1 MTPGLLVNLPNLITL
16 SRIPLLFV
24 ISALLYAEWIG
35 APSIAF
41 FLFVFAGVTD
51 WIDGYIAR
59 KFNMISNFGK
69 LMDALADKIIIV
81 GMFVTLLAVQMLP
94 KWSIGFVLLILCR
107 EFLVTGLRLVAA
119 GNGVVL
125 AAEKRGKQKTIMQII
140 CISVILAVPSIREDF
155 SYLTGFS
162 VGWFADLL
170 QELGIAFFVL
180 VSLFTI
186 YSGLVY
192 LKKYWTVVFELP
204 D

>member
-1 MTPGLLVNLPNLITL
+1 MNLPNLITL

-24 ISALLYAEWIG
+24 ISALLYVDWMG
-35 APSIAF
+35 ASSLAF

-59 KFNMISNFGK
+59 RFNLISNFGK
-69 LMDALADKIIIV
+69 LMDALADKVIIV
-81 GMFVTLLAVQMLP
+81 GMFVTLLATSMLP
-94 KWSIGFVLLILCR
+94 TWSIWFVLLILCR

-125 AAEKRGKQKTIMQII
+125 AAEKRGKQKTIMQIVS
-140 CISVILAVPSIREDF
+140 ISVFLAVPAIRGDF
-155 SYLTGFS
+155 SYLTGIS
-162 VGWFADLL
+162 VDWFTDLL
-170 QELGIAFFVL
+170 QKLGIALFVF
-180 VSLFTI
+180 VSVFTV

-192 LKKYWTVVFELP
+192 LTKYWTVVFESP

>member
-1 MTPGLLVNLPNLITL
+1 MNLPNLITL

-24 ISALLYAEWIG
+24 VSALLYADWIG
-35 APSIAF
+35 APTLAF

-51 WIDGYIAR
+51 WVDGYIAR
-59 KFNMISNFGK
+59 RFNMISNFGK

-81 GMFVTLLAVQMLP
+81 GMFVTLLATQMLP
-94 KWSIGFVLLILCR
+94 TWSIGFVLLILCR

-119 GNGVVL
+119 GNGLVI

-140 CISVILAVPSIREDF
+140 CIGVILAVPSIREDF
-155 SYLTGFS
+155 SYLTGLS
-162 VGWFADLL
+162 TGWVADLL
-170 QELGIAFFVL
+170 QEWGIAFFVL

-192 LKKYWTVVFELP
+192 LKKYWTVVYKLP